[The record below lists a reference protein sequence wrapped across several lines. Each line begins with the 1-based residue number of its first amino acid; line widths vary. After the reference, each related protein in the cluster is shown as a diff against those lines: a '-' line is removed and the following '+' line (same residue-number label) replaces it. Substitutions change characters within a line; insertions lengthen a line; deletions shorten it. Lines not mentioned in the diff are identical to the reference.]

1 MDEPTPIT
9 KLISLKQIE
18 AKARE
23 IYEKAREDVEGR
35 PAWEDL
41 DRSDPYD
48 LGMIGHAY
56 DRARAA
62 LKQAREA

>member
-41 DRSDPYD
+41 DR
-48 LGMIGHAY
+48 
-56 DRARAA
+56 
-62 LKQAREA
+62 K